1 MRVVHRRLLELHLLA
16 PVLLLLLSSSSS
28 RFPIGAAV
36 VHCSHFASHLFAA
49 SAPARTCRF
58 SSARSTLK
66 KPPPLGDKG
75 LSLLF
80 PRIPSEAKERKGL
93 LKFQRT
99 TDFWVF
105 PKTSQEPLDE
115 TNRIR
120 FDSKVVSSSS
130 LEKAKRSVGV
140 LERTIYINS
149 LFLSLCV
156 CVSLSLS
163 LKRVVSRKRKG
174 RKEKRNAELRVL
186 GLVVSNTILEDKKK
200 IKKDKKGQREQRD
213 KFRVSN

>member
-16 PVLLLLLSSSSS
+16 PVLLLLSSSSS

-66 KPPPLGDKG
+66 KSPSPLGDKG

-186 GLVVSNTILEDKKK
+186 GLVVSNTILEDKK
-200 IKKDKKGQREQRD
+200 DKKRQKRTERA
-213 KFRVSN
+213 KR

>member
-66 KPPPLGDKG
+66 KPPLGDKG

-200 IKKDKKGQREQRD
+200 IKKRQKRTERAKR
-213 KFRVSN
+213 